1 VLRFLLHHR
10 SCHRRDAGVA
20 LVEFALVLPLLLT
33 ILFGMLDFGKAFN
46 YWIDET
52 HLANEGARW
61 AVVNNNPGPGT
72 LQEYIQQQA
81 DTPELRNG
89 GSSSVPTPL
98 QICISF
104 PNGTASVGD
113 PVHVTATTTY
123 NWLPFLGDRIGI
135 AQTSISGSA
144 TMRLEALP
152 TNYGA
157 GCS

>member
-1 VLRFLLHHR
+1 VLRFLPQHR
-10 SCHRRDAGVA
+10 SRHQRDAGVA
-20 LVEFALVLPLLLT
+20 LVEFALVLPLLLA

-61 AVVNNNPGPGT
+61 AVVNKNPGAGT

-89 GSSSVPTPL
+89 GTSSVPTPM

-104 PNGTASVGD
+104 PNGSANVGD
-113 PVHVTATTTY
+113 PVHVTASTTY

-135 AQTSISGSA
+135 AQTTVTGSA
-144 TMRLEALP
+144 TMRLEAQP